1 MRWGPGCPGRVT
13 SSTASASATIWPNRQ
28 YRHVARAVVG
38 DQQKAPAGVD
48 GLVHAIAAAGFGAI
62 QWLQQTGIA
71 IHRKRTGIGFIAV
84 YRIEVTLIR
93 GHHEE

>member
-1 MRWGPGCPGRVT
+1 
-13 SSTASASATIWPNRQ
+13 
-28 YRHVARAVVG
+28 
-38 DQQKAPAGVD
+38 
-48 GLVHAIAAAGFGAI
+48 LVHAIAAAGFGAI